1 MPARNLVSWLSGKLL
16 PLLPTD
22 KLKCTKFDFGWG
34 SAPDPAG
41 GNLQRSPRLLAGFK
55 GRTSK
60 GRTGRKGKGD
70 GNGKGGENH
79 TGNFPLHFETRTSE
93 NMRHIHLLA
102 TWPQKRRYE
111 YTACTPLRGSKP
123 PSTFTTDIQKQNCI
137 YSIPSCSIIFV

>member
-1 MPARNLVSWLSGKLL
+1 MHQVRFRLRLRPR
-16 PLLPTD
+16 PR
-22 KLKCTKFDFGWG
+22 WG
-34 SAPDPAG
+34 S
-41 GNLQRSPRLLAGFK
+41 LQRSPRLLARFK

-79 TGNFPLHFETRTSE
+79 TGNFPLHFETRTSQ

-137 YSIPSCSIIFV
+137 FFNTVVQYNFRITQYTIQLLQISNIQNASEI